1 MTRQGP
7 SLVVGMIEA
16 MDKTLDVAALMDRLG
31 GDRELLQELIALYLE
46 DEPGLLAQ
54 IATAIGDG
62 QPEALRRAAHTLK
75 GSVGNFCATSAHAA
89 AAALEAA
96 GRDRKLDGAAL
107 LYEHLVAEF
116 DRVRDALRALAA
128 EQDRP

>member
-1 MTRQGP
+1 M
-7 SLVVGMIEA
+7 SEA

-54 IATAIGDG
+54 IATAIREA
-62 QPEALRRAAHTLK
+62 QPDAIRRAAHTLK
-75 GSVGNFCATSAHAA
+75 GSVGIFCASSAQAA
-89 AAALEAA
+89 AAAMEAA
-96 GRDRKLDGAAL
+96 GRDGKLDAAATL
-107 LYEHLVAEF
+107 HEHLVAEF

-128 EQDRP
+128 G